1 MRRIFVLSAIGM
13 IVLLGMWSSP
23 ALAGETKEKPVV
35 EQILDLLLQRGQ
47 ITQEEYRTLQEKARQ
62 EQAAGK
68 EPSPAILAGIEKGK
82 PFLKSADDNFRLE
95 LGGRLH
101 ADYAAPEDGTRTLT
115 GSKLG
120 SQFLVRR
127 ARLEVDGSLYRWVGF
142 KIEADFTEGVSLKDA
157 YLDLRF
163 FPELRFRA
171 GQFKVPFSLEELTS
185 SRFIDFVERSL
196 VNELAPAR
204 DRGAMLYGDL
214 MQGLVSYS
222 VGGFNGTGEDT
233 SDNNSD
239 KDLAARLAFTPFRT
253 SDSFWLKGL
262 QLAGNVT
269 WGNQDGSTSAQGRTI
284 GRTNNRFRFFAPQTT
299 RGERLRYG
307 GDLAWLIGPAALKF
321 EYDVQT
327 NEREGQGPGGVNLD
341 DVTATGWYVSATY
354 VLTGEDKLR
363 SGNVVPRK
371 PFIPFSAQ
379 RGLGAFEVGIRWAE
393 LDFSS
398 DDPVN
403 FFDGNLTPARIPGG
417 GTTAENSAQSL
428 TLGANWYFN
437 EWTRLMLNWNYY
449 WFDNSLGTPF
459 SCQLGSCSAAALRS
473 ADSES
478 WEILSRLQ
486 IWF

>member
-1 MRRIFVLSAIGM
+1 VASLTAH
-13 IVLLGMWSSP
+13 
-23 ALAGETKEKPVV
+23 AGETPEKPVV
-35 EQILDLLLQRGQ
+35 EQILDLLRQRGQ
-47 ITQEEYRTLQEKARQ
+47 ITREEYRSLQEKARQ
-62 EQAAGK
+62 ESAAGAK
-68 EPSPAILAGIEKGK
+68 EPSAAILAGIDKGK
-82 PFLKSADDNFRLE
+82 PFLKSADDNFRIE
-95 LGGRLH
+95 FGGRIQ
-101 ADYAAPEDGTRTLT
+101 ADYDAAEAGSRTLT

-127 ARLEVDGSLYRWVGF
+127 ARFEVDGSLYRWIGF
-142 KIEADFTEGVSLKDA
+142 KLEADFTEGVSLKDT

-204 DRGAMLYGDL
+204 DRGVMVYGDL
-214 MQGLVSYS
+214 VGGAVSYAL
-222 VGGFNGTGEDT
+222 GGFNGTGEDS

-239 KDLAARLAFTPFRT
+239 KDLAARLAFTPFRI

-269 WGNQDGSTSAQGRTI
+269 WGNQDGSTSAQGRMTA
-284 GRTNNRFRFFAPQTT
+284 RTSNRFRFFAPQTT

-307 GDLAWLIGPAALKF
+307 GDLAWLLGPAAVKF

-327 NEREGQGPGGVNLD
+327 NERDGQGPGGSNLD
-341 DVTATGWYVSATY
+341 DVTATGWYVSGTY

-363 SGNVVPRK
+363 SGNVVPK
-371 PFIPFSAQ
+371 SPFIPVAGKVGS
-379 RGLGAFEVGIRWAE
+379 GAWEAGIRYAE
-393 LDFSS
+393 LDFDS

-403 FFDGNLTPARIPGG
+403 FFDGNLARIPGG
-417 GTTAENSAQSL
+417 GNGENGARAL
-428 TLGANWYFN
+428 TLGLIWYLNEQVRFMFNW
-437 EWTRLMLNWNYY
+437 TQY

-459 SCQLGSCSAAALRS
+459 SCPTSSCTAATLRS
-473 ADSES
+473 ADDSS

-486 IWF
+486 VWF